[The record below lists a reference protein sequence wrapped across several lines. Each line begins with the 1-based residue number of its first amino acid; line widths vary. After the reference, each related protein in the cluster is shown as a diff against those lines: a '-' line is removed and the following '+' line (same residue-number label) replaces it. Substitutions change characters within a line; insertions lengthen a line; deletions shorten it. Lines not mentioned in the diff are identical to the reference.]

1 MSRPFAPTPPATPPD
16 QRSPSA
22 EPLRGRS
29 LIVARATWI
38 VVAVVTMSFF
48 AAGIPSEFA
57 MFRTACQPACTT
69 RQLSPAGLQVLQDLG
84 LSLDFY
90 ATYAVGLDVIL
101 AVVYVT
107 VAAVI
112 FWRRPDDRMA
122 LFVSFALLTFGIA
135 GFPGTINALAM
146 EHSAWWWPYAF
157 LNFLGSASFDLFLF
171 LFPDGRF
178 VPRWTR
184 WVALVWIAWQ
194 LPKYWFPS
202 WSSVD
207 LNSWPGWLLVAVW
220 AVALSTVVYAQ
231 VYRYRRVSNA
241 VQRQQIKWV
250 VLGISAA
257 VLTFIVINF
266 TLTVLAPAPTSPG
279 TLATILVGY
288 ALIYAAMLLI
298 PLSIGV
304 AILRYH
310 LWDVDLIIN
319 RTLVYGALTASVVIL
334 YMLVVGGLG
343 VLLQVRGNLII
354 SLLATGLAAVLFQP
368 LRNRLQRSVNHLMH
382 GERDEP
388 YTVLSRLG
396 ERLESTLS
404 PDAVLP
410 TVVQTVKEAL
420 KLPYVAIELERDD
433 TFETVASAGE
443 PAQDPQRLP
452 LVYGGET
459 VGRLVVSPRAGDD
472 AFTAADQH
480 LLGDLAHQIGIAAHA
495 VRLTDEALR
504 LSADLQR
511 SRERLVTTREEERR
525 RLHRDLHDGL
535 GPTLGS
541 LALKLDVA
549 GDLLERDP
557 AAARALLGGLKT
569 QAQSAVADI
578 RRLVYALRPPALD
591 DLGLLGAIDET
602 AAQYTNNG
610 LRVSVEAPGR
620 LPPLPAAVE
629 VATYRIVQEALT
641 NIVRHAEA
649 SECVIRLALDE
660 AHRTLRLEIR
670 DDGCGLPPERRR
682 GVGVASMRERAAELG
697 GECVVE
703 SFPAGGTRVR
713 ASLPCTPDTGAVDTR
728 RPGAA
733 ELSELGE

>member
-1 MSRPFAPTPPATPPD
+1 MGGLRMTRPFAPVKA
-16 QRSPSA
+16 SA
-22 EPLRGRS
+22 APGRS
-29 LIVARATWI
+29 ANASHLSGRLLIVARVAWVVI
-38 VVAVVTMSFF
+38 ALAAVSLFIVAVPT
-48 AAGIPSEFA
+48 EFVQL
-57 MFRTACQPACTT
+57 RVPCPTATCPTG
-69 RQLSPAGLQVLQDLG
+69 QLPPAGLRAVEDLG
-84 LSLDFY
+84 LSLDSFAAY
-90 ATYAVGLDVIL
+90 SVAMDVIF
-101 AVVYVT
+101 ASVYGA
-107 VAAVI
+107 VAALI
-112 FWRRPDDRMA
+112 FWRKSEDRIGIFA
-122 LFVSFALLTFGIA
+122 SLALLTFGTA
-135 GFPGTINALAM
+135 TFPVTMATLAARHPVS
-146 EHSAWWWPYAF
+146 EVPVAF
-157 LNFLGSASFDLFLF
+157 LHFLGSASFGLFLY

-194 LPKYWFPS
+194 VPRYFFPNWYLDPS
-202 WSSVD
+202 
-207 LNSWPGWLLVAVW
+207 GWQTLAAMAVW
-220 AVALSTVVYAQ
+220 LCALGTAVYSQ
-231 VYRYRRVSNA
+231 VHRYRRVPSPM
-241 VQRQQIKWV
+241 QRQQIKWV
-250 VLGISAA
+250 VFGISAA
-257 VLTFIVINF
+257 LAGFLGI
-266 TLTVLAPAPTSPG
+266 VLALSTFAPTPASPG
-279 TLATILVGY
+279 ELLAHLIGYTFVGY
-288 ALIYAAMLLI
+288 LVLLLI
-298 PLSIGV
+298 PVSIG
-304 AILRYH
+304 ISMLRH
-310 LWDVDLIIN
+310 RLFDVDLVIN
-319 RTLVYGALTASVVIL
+319 RTLVYGTLTASVVLL
-334 YMLVVGGLG
+334 YVLVVGGLG
-343 VLLQVRGNLII
+343 ALLQLRGNLII
-354 SLLATGLAAVLFQP
+354 SLLATGLAAVFFQP
-368 LRNRLQRSVNHLMH
+368 LRYRLQRGVNHLMY
-382 GERDEP
+382 GERDDP
-388 YTVLSRLG
+388 YAVLSQLG

-420 KLPYVAIELERDD
+420 KLPYVAIELERDA

-459 VGRLVVSPRAGDD
+459 VGRLVVRPRAGDD

-480 LLGDLAHQIGIAAHA
+480 LLGDLAHQIGVAAHA

-535 GPTLGS
+535 GPMLGS
-541 LALKLDVA
+541 LTLKLDVA
-549 GDLLERDP
+549 SDLLERDP

-649 SECVIRLALDE
+649 SECVIHLALDE

-670 DDGCGLPPERRR
+670 DDGCGLPPERGR

-697 GECVVE
+697 GECVVD
-703 SFPAGGTRVR
+703 SFSAGGTRVR
-713 ASLPCTPDTGAVDTR
+713 ASLPYT
-728 RPGAA
+728 PGAA
-733 ELSELGE
+733 ELSESGE

>member
-1 MSRPFAPTPPATPPD
+1 MSRPFASTPPATTPD
-16 QRSPSA
+16 KQSAPA
-22 EPLRGRS
+22 EPLHGRS
-29 LIVARATWI
+29 LTIARATWI
-38 VVAVVTMSFF
+38 VVAALTLSLF

-57 MFRTACQPACTT
+57 MFRTVCQSVCTSG
-69 RQLSPAGLQVLQDLG
+69 QLSPAGLQALRDLG

-90 ATYAVGLDVIL
+90 ATYAVVLDVVFA
-101 AVVYVT
+101 AVYAT

-112 FWRRPDDRMA
+112 FWRKPADRMA
-122 LFVSFALLTFGIA
+122 LLVSFALLTFGTA
-135 GFPGTINALAM
+135 NFPDTIHVLAT
-146 EHSAWWWPYAF
+146 EHPAWGWWPVAF
-157 LNFLGSASFDLFLF
+157 LNFLGAASFGLFLY

-178 VPRWTR
+178 VPHWTR
-184 WVALVWIAWQ
+184 WVALAWIAWQ
-194 LPKYWFPS
+194 LPRYWSPS
-202 WSSVD
+202 WASSD
-207 LNSWPGWLLVAVW
+207 LNSWPSWLAVAVW
-220 AVALSTVVYAQ
+220 VVVLGTVFYAQ

-257 VLTFIVINF
+257 VLVFLGITV
-266 TLTVLAPAPTSPG
+266 TLSAFAPAPTSPG

-288 ALIYAAMLLI
+288 VLIYAAMLLI
-298 PLSIGV
+298 PISIGV
-304 AILRYH
+304 AILRHH
-310 LWDVDLIIN
+310 LWDIDLIIN
-319 RTLVYGALTASVVIL
+319 RTLVYGGLTMGVVGL
-334 YMLVVGGLG
+334 YVLVVGGIG
-343 VLLQVRGNLII
+343 QILQVRANLII

-368 LRNRLQRSVNHLMH
+368 LRYRLQRGANHLMY
-382 GERDEP
+382 GERDDP
-388 YTVLSRLG
+388 YAVLSRLG

-420 KLPYVAIELERDD
+420 KLPYVAIELERDGA
-433 TFETVASAGE
+433 FETVASAGE

-452 LVYGGET
+452 LIYGGET
-459 VGRLVVSPRAGDD
+459 VGLLVVSPRAGDD

-480 LLGDLAHQIGIAAHA
+480 LLEDLAHQIGIAAHA

-557 AAARALLGGLKT
+557 AAARDLLGSLKT

-591 DLGLLGAIDET
+591 DLGLLGAIDES
-602 AAQYTNNG
+602 AAQYSTNG
-610 LRVSVEAPGR
+610 LRVSVEEPGR

-629 VATYRIVQEALT
+629 VAAYRIVQEALT
-641 NIVRHAEA
+641 NVVRHAGA
-649 SECVIRLALDE
+649 SECVIHLALDE
-660 AHRTLRLEIR
+660 ADETLRLEIR
-670 DDGCGLPPERRR
+670 DDGRGLPPERGR

-703 SFPAGGTRVR
+703 SFPAGGTCVR
-713 ASLPCTPDTGAVDTR
+713 ASLPCTPDAGAVDAQ
-728 RPGAA
+728 P
-733 ELSELGE
+733 SEPKE

>member
-1 MSRPFAPTPPATPPD
+1 
-16 QRSPSA
+16 
-22 EPLRGRS
+22 
-29 LIVARATWI
+29 
-38 VVAVVTMSFF
+38 
-48 AAGIPSEFA
+48 
-57 MFRTACQPACTT
+57 MF
-69 RQLSPAGLQVLQDLG
+69 L
-84 LSLDFY
+84 Y
-90 ATYAVGLDVIL
+90 
-101 AVVYVT
+101 
-107 VAAVI
+107 
-112 FWRRPDDRMA
+112 
-122 LFVSFALLTFGIA
+122 
-135 GFPGTINALAM
+135 
-146 EHSAWWWPYAF
+146 
-157 LNFLGSASFDLFLF
+157 

-184 WVALVWIAWQ
+184 WVALAWIAWQ
-194 LPKYWFPS
+194 LPRYWFPS
-202 WSSVD
+202 WSSSD
-207 LNSWPGWLLVAVW
+207 LNSSPSWLAVTVW
-220 AVALSTVVYAQ
+220 VVVLGTALYAQ
-231 VYRYRRVSNA
+231 TYRYRRASNA
-241 VQRQQIKWV
+241 VQQQQIKWV
-250 VLGISAA
+250 VFGIAAA
-257 VLTFIVINF
+257 VLTFLALNV
-266 TLTVLAPAPTSPG
+266 VLSAFAPARTSPG

-288 ALIYAAMLLI
+288 VLIYAAMLLI

-304 AILRYH
+304 AILRQH
-310 LWDVDLIIN
+310 LWDIDLIIN
-319 RTLVYGALTASVVIL
+319 RALVYGGLTMGVVGL
-334 YMLVVGGLG
+334 YVLVVGGIG
-343 VLLQVRGNLII
+343 ELLQVRGNLII

-368 LRNRLQRSVNHLMH
+368 LRYRLQRGANHLMY
-382 GERDEP
+382 GERDDP
-388 YTVLSRLG
+388 YAVLSQLG

-420 KLPYVAIELERDD
+420 KLPYVAIELERDA

-459 VGRLVVSPRAGDD
+459 VGRLVVRPRAGDD

-480 LLGDLAHQIGIAAHA
+480 LLGGLAHQIGVAAHA

-541 LALKLDVA
+541 LTLKLDVA

-602 AAQYTNNG
+602 AAQYNNNG
-610 LRVSVEAPGR
+610 LRVSVEEPGR

-629 VATYRIVQEALT
+629 VAAYRIVQEALT
-641 NIVRHAEA
+641 NVVRHAEA

-660 AHRTLRLEIR
+660 SDRTLRLEIR
-670 DDGCGLPPERRR
+670 DDGRGLPPERGR
-682 GVGVASMRERAAELG
+682 GVGLASMRERAAELG

-703 SFPAGGTRVR
+703 SFSSGGTRVR
-713 ASLPCTPDTGAVDTR
+713 ASLPYALGSGPVDAR

-733 ELSELGE
+733 QLSESGE